1 MADEGR
7 LGQVVLN
14 LLVNA
19 AQAIPPGN
27 VTGNEVRIETGA
39 DAQGRAFIVVADSG
53 CGMSPQVQAR
63 VFTPFF
69 TTKPAG
75 IGTGL
80 GLAICQRIIRSLG
93 GELSFRSQVGVGTS
107 FRVTLPDARFD
118 TDLPPAPETPMPT
131 PPPKPRLLVVDDEE
145 MIRRLVCRVFRQACE
160 VVEADSAVHAVELIE
175 AGERFDAVLCDL
187 SMPLLS
193 GAEFYAAARRVPGFD
208 TSRIIFMTA
217 NAFDPANRAFLD
229 SVSNNRIEKP
239 FDVQG
244 LRVLVA
250 SLVDRPT
257 LSVADEGV
265 PADATNE
272 GGLAGTE
279 SGSVR

>member
-1 MADEGR
+1 
-7 LGQVVLN
+7 
-14 LLVNA
+14 
-19 AQAIPPGN
+19 
-27 VTGNEVRIETGA
+27 
-39 DAQGRAFIVVADSG
+39 
-53 CGMSPQVQAR
+53 
-63 VFTPFF
+63 
-69 TTKPAG
+69 
-75 IGTGL
+75 
-80 GLAICQRIIRSLG
+80 
-93 GELSFRSQVGVGTS
+93 
-107 FRVTLPDARFD
+107 
-118 TDLPPAPETPMPT
+118 
-131 PPPKPRLLVVDDEE
+131 
-145 MIRRLVCRVFRQACE
+145 VFRQACE

-229 SVSNNRIEKP
+229 SVGNNRVEKP